1 MRVLN
6 DPMLALHLDVDER
19 VILEHILEST
29 LSDLRMEICDTDS
42 MDFRDRLKEKKAVIG
57 KLLDALRA
65 A

>member
-1 MRVLN
+1 
-6 DPMLALHLDVDER
+6 MLALNLDADER

-42 MDFRDRLKEKKAVIG
+42 MDFRDKLKDKKAVIG